1 MKFFLGGIITILWF
15 FAFLRCKD
23 FSFWLIPAFVL
34 GGGVFCVLSV
44 EYMSVFIITP
54 IILILL
60 TKIKDFSIPVI
71 FLLSGTLTAY
81 FDFLTAET
89 LTLTIPLLFLFYKG
103 KDSKLCIT
111 AALHWGL
118 GYTTTMGIRV
128 IISLFVKNQSFSTIL
143 KDKFVTDKKRT
154 QHYDGLN
161 SVVKNFRELVP
172 VENVRSM
179 HLAVILVLIV
189 ITIAF
194 ALIVFWRKDW
204 DLKRVL
210 ILASIG
216 VIPIVRLSLLNGH
229 AYFHSEFTC
238 RALIATILSLL
249 LIFKETFY
257 KITKNKKKGFL
268 KK

>member
-1 MKFFLGGIITILWF
+1 M
-15 FAFLRCKD
+15 
-23 FSFWLIPAFVL
+23 
-34 GGGVFCVLSV
+34 FCVLSV